1 MLGFETGG
9 PWPDDESASPRH
21 RWDVVNAWLDRLAIA
36 AAFFLI
42 LLGALNLYAVAG
54 RGAAV
59 RQLAVVAP
67 GVVLFVALRRVR
79 IERLAALGWVVY
91 GLSVALLAAVPVVGM
106 ATKGARRWIGVG
118 AFSVQPSELAKLGLL
133 LILAH
138 VLSSERSPG
147 KRLGYAVGLWAV
159 PTGLTLLQPDLST
172 AMLLTALL
180 AAMLFLARIPWRYLL
195 PSLGAAMIAAPL
207 ALPLLHDYQL
217 QRLQGFLTG
226 SADMAGGYTLQQ
238 AHIAVAMGGLTGR
251 FSDEAQRLLA
261 EYLPEN
267 HTDLAFA
274 SVAQQFGLVAVLI
287 ALALTVLIVWRIAL
301 GARGSRTS
309 LGMLVGAGL
318 AVLFGTQV
326 AISVAGNLGLL
337 PIAGIP
343 FPLLS
348 YGGSAAIV
356 YLAAFGVVIAAR
368 RDGTRRRLWAPPR
381 WSRPSP
387 RGLARLAFGLT
398 VAMGGSAWYG
408 HHLQTAR
415 GDSLRQAGLTQMTR
429 CVRLPAS
436 RGLIT
441 DRHGAL
447 LAGNNDHSEVAGIPA
462 VLKRAAP
469 AVTTLAGLLG
479 RPTEDVTRTVSSSDG
494 MLVKLGQVDGPTGQR
509 ISDAKLPGV
518 ALLPSPQRIY
528 PAGTLVG
535 AFLGYTGAD
544 TEKDHQRWPALPIGE
559 RVGRA
564 GLERRYDPVLRG
576 VAGEQCFLVDP
587 KGRPV
592 ALDRYRPPVPGL
604 NLRLSIDLGL
614 QQQMSDAL
622 GAAVGRSGGDLGGAV
637 ALDPKTGQVL
647 AMASVPSMDNNVYGP
662 PLDEAALAQAK
673 AAPGHPS
680 LQHVTQV
687 AAPPGSIFKPVV
699 AAANLALPTP
709 VLPPNVVIPTGG
721 SFTHQGHTFNN
732 WKALGPQSLVGA
744 IAWSNDVYFYKLG
757 VMLGPERIHE
767 IGTALGAGVPTGID
781 LDESA
786 GELGTPESIRQR
798 GGTWYSAATVVLGIG
813 QGHIT
818 TTPVQAA
825 RWTAAIAT
833 GRLVTPRLGLDFA
846 APDQPATAAPA
857 APPSPLPFAGAL
869 GPVRDGMR
877 QVVGNGTATILRDVG
892 FPVLAKTGTAEDPA
906 APNGETD
913 AWLVAAA
920 PADDPGIAI
929 AVLVRGGGHGGET
942 AAPVAKSALQY
953 FAAHRTVLLG
963 GSAAPAGPPP
973 GSSEHGA
980 PTPCRPC
987 PVNAR

>member
-1 MLGFETGG
+1 MFGFDTGG
-9 PWPDDESASPRH
+9 PLDDESASPRH
-21 RWDVVNAWLDRLAIA
+21 RWEAVNAWLDRLAVA
-36 AAFFLI
+36 AAFSLI
-42 LLGALNLYAVAG
+42 FLGALNLYAVAG

-67 GVVLFVALRRVR
+67 GVLLFVALRRVR

-133 LILAH
+133 LALAH

-147 KRLGYAVGLWAV
+147 RRLVWAVGLWAV

-180 AAMLFLARIPWRYLL
+180 AAMLVLARIPWRYLL
-195 PSLGAAMIAAPL
+195 PPIGAALIAAPL

-274 SVAQQFGLVAVLI
+274 SIAQQFGMVAVLG
-287 ALALTVLIVWRIAL
+287 ALAVTVFIVWRIAL
-301 GARGSRTS
+301 AARGSRTS
-309 LGMLVGAGL
+309 VGMLVGAGL

-368 RDGTRRRLWAPPR
+368 RDGARRRLWAPPR

-429 CVRLPAS
+429 CVRLPAL

-462 VLKRAAP
+462 ALRRQPAAV
-469 AVTTLAGLLG
+469 ATLAGLLG
-479 RPTEDVTRTVSSSDG
+479 RPPEDVMKTVSSSDG
-494 MLVKLGQVDGPTGQR
+494 MLVKVGEVDGPTGQR
-509 ISDAKLPGV
+509 ISAAKLPGV
-518 ALLPSPQRIY
+518 ALLPSPQRVY
-528 PAGTLVG
+528 PAGPLVG
-535 AFLGYTGAD
+535 PFLGYTGAD
-544 TEKDHQRWPALPIGE
+544 TDKDHQRWP
-559 RVGRA
+559 
-564 GLERRYDPVLRG
+564 GLFP
-576 VAGEQCFLVDP
+576 AQWDP
-587 KGRPV
+587 K
-592 ALDRYRPPVPGL
+592 
-604 NLRLSIDLGL
+604 LGI
-614 QQQMSDAL
+614 
-622 GAAVGRSGGDLGGAV
+622 
-637 ALDPKTGQVL
+637 
-647 AMASVPSMDNNVYGP
+647 
-662 PLDEAALAQAK
+662 
-673 AAPGHPS
+673 
-680 LQHVTQV
+680 HVT
-687 AAPPGSIFKPVV
+687 
-699 AAANLALPTP
+699 
-709 VLPPNVVIPTGG
+709 
-721 SFTHQGHTFNN
+721 
-732 WKALGPQSLVGA
+732 
-744 IAWSNDVYFYKLG
+744 
-757 VMLGPERIHE
+757 
-767 IGTALGAGVPTGID
+767 
-781 LDESA
+781 
-786 GELGTPESIRQR
+786 
-798 GGTWYSAATVVLGIG
+798 
-813 QGHIT
+813 
-818 TTPVQAA
+818 
-825 RWTAAIAT
+825 
-833 GRLVTPRLGLDFA
+833 
-846 APDQPATAAPA
+846 
-857 APPSPLPFAGAL
+857 
-869 GPVRDGMR
+869 
-877 QVVGNGTATILRDVG
+877 
-892 FPVLAKTGTAEDPA
+892 
-906 APNGETD
+906 
-913 AWLVAAA
+913 
-920 PADDPGIAI
+920 
-929 AVLVRGGGHGGET
+929 
-942 AAPVAKSALQY
+942 
-953 FAAHRTVLLG
+953 
-963 GSAAPAGPPP
+963 
-973 GSSEHGA
+973 
-980 PTPCRPC
+980 
-987 PVNAR
+987 